1 VDDID
6 RAEFEELVADALDGL
21 PPEIAALMDNVAL
34 FVEDISSEGLRLL
47 GRYEGVP
54 LTERTTSSYVLA
66 VPDRITIYRLPI
78 QAICR
83 TRDEVR
89 HQVRV
94 TVVHEIAHHFGTG
107 DERLHE
113 LGYG

>member
-1 VDDID
+1 VVDID

-21 PPEIAALMDNVAL
+21 PTDLAALMDNVAL

-54 LTERTTSSYVLA
+54 LTERTSSSYLLA

-78 QAICR
+78 LAICSSA
-83 TRDEVR
+83 DQVR

-107 DERLHE
+107 DERLHD